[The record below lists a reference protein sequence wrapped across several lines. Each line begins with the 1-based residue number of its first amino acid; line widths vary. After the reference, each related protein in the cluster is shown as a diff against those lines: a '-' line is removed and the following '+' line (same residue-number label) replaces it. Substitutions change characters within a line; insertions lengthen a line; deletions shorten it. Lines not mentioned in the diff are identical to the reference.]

1 MDDFLR
7 FFNFLK
13 IGAEKD
19 ERRLKKIEPAKDM
32 TGASEAQFNLQLFL
46 SDDHDSGGRR
56 PERVL

>member
-32 TGASEAQFNLQLFL
+32 TGAGEAQLNL
-46 SDDHDSGGRR
+46 
-56 PERVL
+56 